1 MPEVRPVTQKN
12 WRELAELKVRDD
24 QNHFVASNLRSIA
37 EAQFGYDDP
46 DDGHW
51 DMYPFGIYG
60 DEGFPVGFLMYGY
73 NFGAPKIQA
82 FVIRLMVDEKQQGRG
97 YGRFGM
103 N

>member
-24 QNHFVASNLRSIA
+24 QSHFVASNVRSIA

-46 DDGHW
+46 EDGHW
-51 DMYPFGIYG
+51 DMYPFGIYS
-60 DEGFPVGFLMYGY
+60 DEGAPVGFLMYGY
-73 NFGAPKIQA
+73 NFGAPKMQV

-97 YGRFGM
+97 YG
-103 N
+103 